1 MNTLSLF
8 IIGLISI
15 LGQVVLLREL
25 NVALYGV
32 ELFYILALGVW
43 LLGSAAGTW
52 LGSWIN
58 AFPSRT
64 IPALFLL
71 WAVFLLLEV
80 LFVRGSRV
88 LFSGVPGAYLPF
100 FQQFGIVMLSM
111 LPPGVLLGWLFR
123 DSARLYCQNGKTLAA
138 AYAVEC
144 AGGVVGGLLA
154 TGFLLR
160 GIPNLTV
167 AILCSLFTLIAVT
180 FAVEKKGHPLRIGAL
195 VLSVLL
201 LGLLWPLA
209 AIDRQTTAWN
219 HPDLL
224 ASRDSAYGR
233 ITVTGLAGQVAVYE
247 NDTLS
252 FETEGTDAEAFVHP
266 AALQHPRSES
276 VLLLGGTLE
285 GLIVELEKHHP
296 RQVTAVELNPVLV
309 ETVRPY
315 LPATIGE
322 SLGYKNVRLAFADP
336 RQYLKQPGAY
346 DLILV
351 GMPEPTSGQ
360 SNRFYTEEF
369 FREGAA
375 RLNPGGVFALRLRSA
390 ENYWTPMLRERMRSV
405 HAALVRVFPYVV
417 FLPGTSNVILASRE
431 PLPTSPE
438 ILIDR
443 WRERNVTARLVS
455 PPYLRYLYTNDRFP
469 EINGYLQAAGGT
481 PNTDVRPLCYRYTL
495 LLWLSKFLPGLG
507 SLEVRVP
514 GPAFLAVTAF
524 VFLGLALCFL
534 FSRRRAGF
542 RRGLLV
548 LTAAFIGMVQ
558 ETILIL
564 YYQVKAGVLYRDIGL
579 LLMAFMAGL
588 TLGSLVVNQGM
599 KRAGEREQRW
609 WGPAILGGFFLLTS
623 GMAALI
629 GGSVSLGLWG
639 TALLLVASGFFVAA
653 VFAQAS
659 LYRVGNQDSVI
670 APLYGADL
678 LGGCLASLL
687 AGLVLV
693 PLLGLDVSA
702 CLMLGPAL
710 LVFLLV

>member
-1 MNTLSLF
+1 MNSLSLF

-32 ELFYILALGVW
+32 ELFYILALGMW
-43 LLGSAAGTW
+43 LLWSAAGTW
-52 LGSWIN
+52 IGSRIN
-58 AFPSRT
+58 AAST
-64 IPALFLL
+64 WTTPALFLF

-100 FQQFGIVMLSM
+100 FQQFGIVILAM

-123 DSARLYCQNGKTLAA
+123 DSAQAYCQDGRTLAA

-144 AGGVVGGLLA
+144 TGGMLGGLLA

-160 GIPNLTV
+160 GIPNLTI
-167 AILCSLFTLIAVT
+167 AILCSLLTLIAVA
-180 FAVEKKGHPLRIGAL
+180 FSVERRGHPYRIGAL
-195 VLSVLL
+195 LLSVVL
-201 LGLLWPLA
+201 LGLLWPVA
-209 AIDRQTTAWN
+209 VIDRQTTAWT

-233 ITVTGLAGQVAVYE
+233 ITVTGLSRQVAVYE

-266 AALQHPRSES
+266 AALQHPRPKS
-276 VLLLGGTLE
+276 VLLLGGALE

-296 RQVTAVELNPVLV
+296 QRIVALELNPVLV

-369 FREGAA
+369 FRESAA
-375 RLNPGGVFALRLRSA
+375 RLNHGGVFALRLRSA
-390 ENYWTPMLRERMRSV
+390 ENYWTPLLRERMRSV
-405 HAALVRVFPYVV
+405 HAALVRVFPHIV
-417 FLPGTSNVILASRE
+417 FLPGATNVILASAT
-431 PLPTSPE
+431 PLSASPE
-438 ILIDR
+438 ILVER

-455 PPYLRYLYTNDRFP
+455 PPYLRYLYTNDRFS
-469 EINGYLQAAGGT
+469 EINGYLRTEKGT
-481 PNTDVRPLCYRYTL
+481 PNSDVRPLCYRYTL
-495 LLWLSKFLPGLG
+495 LLWLSKFFPALG
-507 SLEVRVP
+507 SLDVPISDRV
-514 GPAFLAVTAF
+514 FLTVMAF

-542 RRGLLV
+542 RRGGLV
-548 LTAAFIGMVQ
+548 FTAAFVGMVQ

-588 TLGSLVVNQGM
+588 TLGAFLVNHWM
-599 KRAGEREQRW
+599 ARAGNRAKRW
-609 WGPAILGGFFLLTS
+609 WGPSILSGFLLL
-623 GMAALI
+623 AAGIACLLWR
-629 GGSVSLGLWG
+629 SVSLGLPG
-639 TALLLVASGFFVAA
+639 TAFLLLASGFFVAA
-653 VFAQAS
+653 VFAWAS
-659 LYRVGNQDSVI
+659 LHRVDDQQRVI

-678 LGGCLASLL
+678 FGGCLASLL

-702 CLMLGPAL
+702 FLMIVPVL
-710 LVFLLV
+710 LLFLLV

>member
-1 MNTLSLF
+1 MNSLSLF

-43 LLGSAAGTW
+43 LFGSAAGTW
-52 LGSWIN
+52 IGYRIN
-58 AFPSRT
+58 ASSSRT

-100 FQQFGIVMLSM
+100 FQQFEIVMLSM

-123 DSARLYCQNGKTLAA
+123 DSARLYCQSGRTLAA

-144 AGGVVGGLLA
+144 TGGVVGGLLA

-160 GIPNLTV
+160 GLPNLTIAMV
-167 AILCSLFTLIAVT
+167 CSLFTLIAVT
-180 FAVEKKGHPLRIGAL
+180 FAVERKGHPLRIGAL
-195 VLSVLL
+195 LLSVLL

-209 AIDRQTTAWN
+209 EIDRQTTAWN

-266 AALQHPRSES
+266 ATLQHPRPGS
-276 VLLLGGTLE
+276 VLLLGGALE
-285 GLIVELEKHHP
+285 GLIGEVQKHHP
-296 RQVTAVELNPVLV
+296 RRITAVELNPVLV
-309 ETVRPY
+309 DTVRPY

-336 RQYLKQPGAY
+336 RQYLKEPGAY

-369 FREGAA
+369 FREAAA

-390 ENYWTPMLRERMRSV
+390 ENYWTPVLRERMRSV
-405 HAALVRVFPYVV
+405 HAALVRVFPHVV
-417 FLPGTSNVILASRE
+417 FLPGATNVILASRE
-431 PLPTSPE
+431 PLPASPE
-438 ILIDR
+438 ILVAR
-443 WRERNVTARLVS
+443 WRERNITARLVS
-455 PPYLRYLYTNDRFP
+455 PPYLRYLYTNDRFA
-469 EINGYLQAAGGT
+469 EINGYLQTEGGT
-481 PNTDVRPLCYRYTL
+481 PNSDARPLCYRYTL
-495 LLWLSKFLPGLG
+495 LLWLSKFFPALG
-507 SLEVRVP
+507 SLEVRVS
-514 GPAFLAVTAF
+514 GAAFLAVTAF

-534 FSRRRAGF
+534 FSRRWAGF

-548 LTAAFIGMVQ
+548 FTAAFVGMVQ

-599 KRAGEREQRW
+599 KRAGDRAQRR
-609 WGPAILGGFFLLTS
+609 WGLAILGGFFLLTS
-623 GMAALI
+623 GMAVADWGKRFPRALGD
-629 GGSVSLGLWG
+629 GGP
-639 TALLLVASGFFVAA
+639 LVASGFFVAA

-659 LYRVGNQDSVI
+659 LYRVGNQEGVI

-693 PLLGLDVSA
+693 PLLGWMSPLT
-702 CLMLGPAL
+702 
-710 LVFLLV
+710 